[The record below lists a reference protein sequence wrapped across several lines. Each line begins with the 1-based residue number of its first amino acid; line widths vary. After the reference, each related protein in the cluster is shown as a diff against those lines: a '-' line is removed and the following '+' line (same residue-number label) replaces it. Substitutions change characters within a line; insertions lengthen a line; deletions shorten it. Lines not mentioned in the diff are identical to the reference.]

1 MSKTGPGAQPLPTNK
16 KSTAHYMTP
25 PTLAGKKGVA
35 AMGVKAPEE
44 NMGVQYPTKKDL
56 AKREKISETPEK
68 ISSRDINKFNM
79 SKSLFEK
86 LFEDVMGET
95 DVDLGAAASDEA
107 ALGIEGGDDFGGEES
122 GDEVTFTLDRAT
134 AEKLHAALGS
144 ILGGGEELGSEGGE
158 EFGEEGGEDFGGDG
172 EEGGA
177 AMGESISVEPEP
189 KPLKGDTAQFMAGKK
204 PEPKGSTIKT
214 SGGKAESGKLDT
226 QAEPKA
232 LGAKADTLQKHGAQK
247 VHAKAS
253 STGKSFFD
261 V

>member
-35 AMGVKAPEE
+35 AMGVKSPEE

-56 AKREKISETPEK
+56 TKREKISETPEK
-68 ISSRDINKFNM
+68 ISPRYINKFNM

-107 ALGIEGGDDFGGEES
+107 ALGIEGGDDFGGGES

-253 STGKSFFD
+253 STGKSLFD

>member
-56 AKREKISETPEK
+56 TKREKISETPEK

-144 ILGGGEELGSEGGE
+144 ILGGGEVEEAGEESGE
-158 EFGEEGGEDFGGDG
+158 EFGG
-172 EEGGA
+172 EEGEEAGE

-214 SGGKAESGKLDT
+214 SGGKAESGKLEVE
-226 QAEPKA
+226 AEPKA

-253 STGKSFFD
+253 STGKSLFD

>member
-1 MSKTGPGAQPLPTNK
+1 
-16 KSTAHYMTP
+16 
-25 PTLAGKKGVA
+25 
-35 AMGVKAPEE
+35 
-44 NMGVQYPTKKDL
+44 MGVQYPTKKDL
-56 AKREKISETPEK
+56 AKREKVSETPEK

-95 DVDLGAAASDEA
+95 DVDLGTAASDEA
-107 ALGIEGGDDFGGEES
+107 ALGIDSGDDFGGEES

-144 ILGGGEELGSEGGE
+144 ILGGEEDSEGGE
-158 EFGEEGGEDFGGDG
+158 EFGEEDGEDFGDEG
-172 EEGGA
+172 EEVGG

-214 SGGKAESGKLDT
+214 SGGKAESGKLEVE
-226 QAEPKA
+226 AEPKA

-253 STGKSFFD
+253 STGKSLFD

>member
-1 MSKTGPGAQPLPTNK
+1 MSKTGPGAQPLPTSK

-25 PTLAGKKGVA
+25 PTLAGKKGVES
-35 AMGVKAPEE
+35 MGVKVPQE
-44 NMGVQYPTKKDL
+44 KDL
-56 AKREKISETPEK
+56 TKREKVSETPEK

-95 DVDLGAAASDEA
+95 DVDLGTEASDEA

-144 ILGGGEELGSEGGE
+144 ILGGGEEAAEGGE
-158 EFGEEGGEDFGGDG
+158 EFGEESEEDFGGEG
-172 EEGGA
+172 EEDFGG

-189 KPLKGDTAQFMAGKK
+189 KPLKGDTSQFMAGKK

-253 STGKSFFD
+253 STGKSLFD

>member
-16 KSTAHYMTP
+16 QSTAHYMTP

-35 AMGVKAPEE
+35 AMGVKVPEE
-44 NMGVQYPTKKDL
+44 KDL
-56 AKREKISETPEK
+56 TKREKISETPEK
-68 ISSRDINKFNM
+68 ISPRYINKFNM

-144 ILGGGEELGSEGGE
+144 ILGGGDDLGSEGGE
-158 EFGEEGGEDFGGDG
+158 EFGEEGGEDLGG
-172 EEGGA
+172 EEPAEG

-214 SGGKAESGKLDT
+214 SGGKAETGKLDVE
-226 QAEPKA
+226 AEPKA

-253 STGKSFFD
+253 STGKSLFD

>member
-1 MSKTGPGAQPLPTNK
+1 MSKTGPGAQPLPTSK

-25 PTLAGKKGVA
+25 PTLAGKKGVES
-35 AMGVKAPEE
+35 MGVKVPQE
-44 NMGVQYPTKKDL
+44 KDL
-56 AKREKISETPEK
+56 SKREKVSETPEK

-95 DVDLGAAASDEA
+95 DVDLGTAASDEA
-107 ALGIEGGDDFGGEES
+107 ALGIEGGEDHGDEH

-144 ILGGGEELGSEGGE
+144 ILGGGEEEAFEGGE
-158 EFGEEGGEDFGGDG
+158 EAGE
-172 EEGGA
+172 

-214 SGGKAESGKLDT
+214 SGGKAESGKLEVE
-226 QAEPKA
+226 AEPKA

-253 STGKSFFD
+253 STGKSLFD

>member
-25 PTLAGKKGVA
+25 PTLAGKKGVVS
-35 AMGVKAPEE
+35 MGVKAPEE
-44 NMGVQYPTKKDL
+44 KDFT
-56 AKREKISETPEK
+56 KREKISETPEK

-134 AEKLHAALGS
+134 AEKLHAVLGS
-144 ILGGGEELGSEGGE
+144 ILGGEEGGEESGE
-158 EFGEEGGEDFGGDG
+158 EFGEEGGEEAG
-172 EEGGA
+172 EHW
-177 AMGESISVEPEP
+177 GESISVEP
-189 KPLKGDTAQFMAGKK
+189 KPLKGDVNQFTKGK

-253 STGKSFFD
+253 STGKSLFD

>member
-1 MSKTGPGAQPLPTNK
+1 MSKTGPGAQPLPTSK
-16 KSTAHYMTP
+16 QSTAHYMTP

-35 AMGVKAPEE
+35 AMGVKSPEE
-44 NMGVQYPTKKDL
+44 NMGVQYPTKKDI
-56 AKREKISETPEK
+56 AMREKISETPEK
-68 ISSRDINKFNM
+68 ISPRYINKFNM

-144 ILGGGEELGSEGGE
+144 ILGGDDDLGSEGGE
-158 EFGEEGGEDFGGDG
+158 EFGEEGGEDLGG
-172 EEGGA
+172 EEPAAG

-253 STGKSFFD
+253 STGKSLFD

>member
-25 PTLAGKKGVA
+25 PTLAGKKGVVS
-35 AMGVKAPEE
+35 MGVKAPTE
-44 NMGVQYPTKKDL
+44 KDL
-56 AKREKISETPEK
+56 SKREKISETPEK

-107 ALGIEGGDDFGGEES
+107 ALGIESGDDFGGEES

-144 ILGGGEELGSEGGE
+144 ILGGGEEHESEGGE
-158 EFGEEGGEDFGGDG
+158 EFGEEGGEEFGGG
-172 EEGGA
+172 EE

-214 SGGKAESGKLDT
+214 SGGKAESGKLEVE
-226 QAEPKA
+226 AEPKA

-253 STGKSFFD
+253 STGKSLFD

>member
-1 MSKTGPGAQPLPTNK
+1 MSKTGPGAQPLPTSK
-16 KSTAHYMTP
+16 QSTAHYMTP

-35 AMGVKAPEE
+35 AMGVKSPEE
-44 NMGVQYPTKKDL
+44 NMGVQYPTKKDI
-56 AKREKISETPEK
+56 AMREKISETPEK
-68 ISSRDINKFNM
+68 ISPRYINKFNM

-95 DVDLGAAASDEA
+95 DVDQSTAASDEA
-107 ALGIEGGDDFGGEES
+107 ALFDNDNFGGDEES

-144 ILGGGEELGSEGGE
+144 ILGGEEGGDDLGGGE
-158 EFGEEGGEDFGGDG
+158 EFGEQGGDDL
-172 EEGGA
+172 GGA
-177 AMGESISVEPEP
+177 VPAEGEMKESISVEPEP
-189 KPLKGDTAQFMAGKK
+189 KPFKGNTAEFMAGKK

-253 STGKSFFD
+253 STGKSLFD

>member
-1 MSKTGPGAQPLPTNK
+1 MSKTGPGAQPLPTSK

-25 PTLAGKKGVA
+25 PTLAGKKGVES
-35 AMGVKAPEE
+35 MGVKVPQE
-44 NMGVQYPTKKDL
+44 KDL
-56 AKREKISETPEK
+56 TKREKVSETPEK

-144 ILGGGEELGSEGGE
+144 ILGGGEEASEGGE
-158 EFGEEGGEDFGGDG
+158 EFGEEGGEDFGGEG
-172 EEGGA
+172 EEVGG

-189 KPLKGDTAQFMAGKK
+189 KPLKGDTSQFMAGKK

-253 STGKSFFD
+253 STGKSLFD

>member
-1 MSKTGPGAQPLPTNK
+1 MSKTGPGAQPLPTSK

-25 PTLAGKKGVA
+25 PTLAGKKGVES
-35 AMGVKAPEE
+35 MGVKVPEE
-44 NMGVQYPTKKDL
+44 KDL
-56 AKREKISETPEK
+56 TKREKVSETPEK

-95 DVDLGAAASDEA
+95 DVDLGTAASDEA
-107 ALGIEGGDDFGGEES
+107 ALGIDSGDDFGGEES

-144 ILGGGEELGSEGGE
+144 ILGGEEDSEGGE
-158 EFGEEGGEDFGGDG
+158 EFGEEDGEDFGDEG
-172 EEGGA
+172 EEVGG

-214 SGGKAESGKLDT
+214 SGGKAESGKLEVE
-226 QAEPKA
+226 AEPKA

-253 STGKSFFD
+253 STGKSLFD

>member
-1 MSKTGPGAQPLPTNK
+1 MSKTGPGAQPLPTSK

-35 AMGVKAPEE
+35 AMGVKVPQE
-44 NMGVQYPTKKDL
+44 KDL
-56 AKREKISETPEK
+56 TKREKVSETPEK

-86 LFEDVMGET
+86 LFEDVMGEA
-95 DVDLGAAASDEA
+95 DVDLGTSASDEAASDESASDEA
-107 ALGIEGGDDFGGEES
+107 ALGIGGEGDS
-122 GDEVTFTLDRAT
+122 DEVMFTLDRAT
-134 AEKLHAALGS
+134 AEKLHAALGA
-144 ILGGGEELGSEGGE
+144 ILDGGEDFEGEGEGEGGE
-158 EFGEEGGEDFGGDG
+158 EFGGAAG
-172 EEGGA
+172 EEAGG
-177 AMGESISVEPEP
+177 AMGESISVEP
-189 KPLKGDTAQFMAGKK
+189 GKK

-253 STGKSFFD
+253 STGKSLFD

>member
-1 MSKTGPGAQPLPTNK
+1 
-16 KSTAHYMTP
+16 
-25 PTLAGKKGVA
+25 
-35 AMGVKAPEE
+35 MGVKAPEE

-56 AKREKISETPEK
+56 TKREKISETPEK

-144 ILGGGEELGSEGGE
+144 ILGGGEEAAEGGE
-158 EFGEEGGEDFGGDG
+158 EFGEEGGEGFGDEG
-172 EEGGA
+172 EEAGE

-253 STGKSFFD
+253 STGKSLFD

>member
-16 KSTAHYMTP
+16 QSTAHYMTP
-25 PTLAGKKGVA
+25 PTLAGKKGVES
-35 AMGVKAPEE
+35 MGVKSPEE
-44 NMGVQYPTKKDL
+44 KDL
-56 AKREKISETPEK
+56 TKREKISETPEK
-68 ISSRDINKFNM
+68 ISSKDINKFNM

-107 ALGIEGGDDFGGEES
+107 ALGIEGGDDLGGGES

-144 ILGGGEELGSEGGE
+144 ILGGGEDLGEEGGE
-158 EFGEEGGEDFGGDG
+158 EFGEEGGEDLGG
-172 EEGGA
+172 EEAGE

-214 SGGKAESGKLDT
+214 SGGKAESGKLDVE
-226 QAEPKA
+226 AEPKA

-253 STGKSFFD
+253 STGKSLFD